1 MNNALEKH
9 TKPIRNHVTH
19 VEDADYDEILSPN
32 SLFFDILRVSGLL
45 VTIFN
50 FHRFNYLYIDPQ
62 FHELL
67 GPSFPVTPGS
77 PSNASFYELVHPD
90 DLHNLSMSDKNGYER
105 FHLLPHS
112 EREHYFMTCQFRIRS
127 VTGEYIRVHRRMHP
141 LIYDKKNNLWM
152 IYCIFDILPKKF
164 DNETPEAWL
173 INKKTLTKESLLG
186 NQSTIKAERV
196 VTENPL
202 KIMRLINQGLT
213 TDEIAETQY
222 ISKNTVYNH
231 RNAALKFTK
240 SNSSELASYKYKL
253 LGLLK
258 IWILFLVQFTDVLPN
273 DF

>member
-127 VTGEYIRVHRRMHP
+127 VTGEYICIHRQMHP

-186 NQSTIKAERV
+186 NQCTIKAERI
-196 VTENPL
+196 VTKYRL
-202 KIMRLINQGLT
+202 KLLQLINKGHT
-213 TDEIAETQY
+213 TDEIAEILH
-222 ISKNTVYNH
+222 ISPITVYNH
-231 RNAALKFTK
+231 RKNIIADTK
-240 SNSSELASYKYKL
+240 SDSIEQASYKYKL

-258 IWILFLVQFTDVLPN
+258 MWILFLVQFTDVLPN